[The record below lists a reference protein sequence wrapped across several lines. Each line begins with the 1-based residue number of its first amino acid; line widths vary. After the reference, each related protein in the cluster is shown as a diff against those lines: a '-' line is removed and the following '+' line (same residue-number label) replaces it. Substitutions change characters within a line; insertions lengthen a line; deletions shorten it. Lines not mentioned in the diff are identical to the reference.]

1 MEIEYTLTMKEL
13 GASLQPLKEKHG
25 KSTRIVIPSNAIWI
39 LVLVLLVAWYLT
51 NGRRTFAEHAV
62 SFWMGLLAGGGSVA
76 LLLFWSKR
84 MLLLSNA
91 RFETDERNRWLF
103 ELQRMRLA
111 PEELTI
117 TSAVQR
123 ISLAWAGVCQIDA
136 TEIGVIF
143 WTTTRSA
150 HIVPR
155 RAFRDEA
162 HFNEF
167 VSLAREYQEGRGQP
181 TPRPTGIITSLP
193 PEATAITRPN
203 AP

>member
-13 GASLQPLKEKHG
+13 GASLQPLKEKRG
-25 KSTRIVIPSNAIWI
+25 KSKRRRIPANAIYI
-39 LVLVLLVAWYLT
+39 LFLVLLVGWFIAG
-51 NGRRTFAEHAV
+51 GRRSLAEHAV

-76 LLLFWSKR
+76 LLLCWSKR
-84 MLLLSNA
+84 MLLLSNE
-91 RFETDERNRWLF
+91 RIETDERNRWLF

-111 PEELTI
+111 PEELTV
-117 TSAVQR
+117 TSTVQR
-123 ISLAWAGVCQIDA
+123 ISLAWAGVCQIDD
-136 TEIGVIF
+136 TELGVIF

-155 RAFRDEA
+155 RVFRDEA
-162 HFNEF
+162 HFDEF
-167 VSLAREYQEGRGQP
+167 VSRAREYQEGAGQP